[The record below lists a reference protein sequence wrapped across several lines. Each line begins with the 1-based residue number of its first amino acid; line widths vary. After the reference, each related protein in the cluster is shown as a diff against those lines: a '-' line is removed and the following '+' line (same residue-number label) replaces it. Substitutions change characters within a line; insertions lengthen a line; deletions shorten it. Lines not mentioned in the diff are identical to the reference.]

1 MVRNQPHRK
10 GQTRDNQNYTGQNY
24 NRKTNRNTK
33 QTGHSYTKKCKKIS
47 KKTQRESQIQVSS
60 RMKELFTA
68 VSLQV
73 MSGNYR

>member
-33 QTGHSYTKKCKKIS
+33 QTGHTKKMQKIG